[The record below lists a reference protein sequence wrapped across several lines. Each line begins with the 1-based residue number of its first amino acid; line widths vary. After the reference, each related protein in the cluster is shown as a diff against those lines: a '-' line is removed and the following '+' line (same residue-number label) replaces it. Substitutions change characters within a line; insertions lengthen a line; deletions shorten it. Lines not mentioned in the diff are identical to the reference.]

1 MTEFTELGGPE
12 FPELTGFDRIG
23 RGQGTTQGIGILQK
37 GEIVVAF
44 LTQFRHES
52 RIVVVEALA
61 KVFELSATDLFIPSI
76 SQRTPTLL
84 ELGRIIFGEM
94 VFGIAL
100 HVNYAELNISGGK
113 QAFGDGQQT
122 GKIILYDDENT
133 AQAALEQAA
142 QHELPVF
149 QILAAGLGEAGSALV
164 FYHPDPARR
173 PGKYKRA

>member
-1 MTEFTELGGPE
+1 LELGI
-12 FPELTGFDRIG
+12 ELVKAAFHPTADVRPTPILQRGDGDSQFELDGILGLKVTTAVAADDFQLTIHGFDRIG
-23 RGQGTTQGIGILQK
+23 GGQGTTQGIGILQK

-122 GKIILYDDENT
+122 RKIILYDD
-133 AQAALEQAA
+133 
-142 QHELPVF
+142 
-149 QILAAGLGEAGSALV
+149 
-164 FYHPDPARR
+164 
-173 PGKYKRA
+173 